1 MRTFKTMLGLAALA
15 GAAGLAQAQTTFY
28 LHLLHSN
35 DGESQIVNAGPL
47 GLADFGGIA
56 RFATVVANLRSQAQ
70 GYPPGPEAKG
80 SILISSG
87 DNFLA
92 GPEFSRNLEL
102 LPSERYFDSIGLQ
115 LVGFDAITLGNH
127 EFDFG
132 PPVLR
137 RFITSF
143 TNTTPFLSANLDF
156 SSEPALADLVG
167 TRLFKSR
174 VITINTTTGTE
185 QIGVIGATTEN
196 LSFIS
201 SPGAVL
207 VGGVA
212 AAVNAE
218 ALTLT
223 AQGVSKI
230 ILSSHLQGLT
240 AEAALIP
247 MLRNVDAVIGGG
259 GSELLANP
267 GTPIV
272 PTSVGGEAI
281 FTTNIGGTGYPRV
294 IVDADGRQVPLVT
307 TDGDYKYV
315 GRLVLGFDA
324 AGNVT
329 TFNDPI
335 SGPVR
340 VSGIGADAVQPEAT
354 IKLQVSDPIEA
365 HLQTLAARPI
375 GTREA
380 ALEGRRSQIRSVETN
395 LGNLCAD
402 ALLYTL
408 NSRAAQFGLPVADVG
423 LQNGGGI
430 RNNSV
435 LQPGAFT
442 RLDTFSV
449 MAFFNLVAVVPNV
462 PADQFKR
469 ILENAVAN
477 VAGTPG
483 GGSDDGRFL
492 QISGFRVLWN
502 SQGSRQTLAGTTDP
516 VTGVST
522 FTVVN
527 SGSRV
532 REVILNDGRVIVRD
546 GQVVPGAPSV
556 NIATIDF
563 SARGGD
569 QFPYNGA
576 PFSILPITYQ
586 QALDVYITE
595 HLQGQISA
603 RRYPAGG
610 ERRIVRVDLPLT
622 VRVCRADYTL
632 DGTRAVDDIFAYLSD
647 FFRTAGGA
655 GPADTDFNGTTGVD
669 DLFAFLSLWFAGCD

>member
-1 MRTFKTMLGLAALA
+1 MRTFRTLLSLAALA

-35 DGESQIVNAGPL
+35 DGESQIVNAGPG
-47 GLADFGGIA
+47 GLADYGGVA
-56 RFATVVANLRSQAQ
+56 RFATVVQNLRAFA
-70 GYPPGPEAKG
+70 GTYPAGPESKG

-92 GPEFSRNLEL
+92 GPEFSKNLEL
-102 LPSERYFDSIGLQ
+102 PANEPYFDSVALQ
-115 LVGFDAITLGNH
+115 LIGFDAITMGNH

-143 TNTTPFLSANLDF
+143 TNNTPFLSSNLNF
-156 SSEPALADLVG
+156 ASEPALSDLVG
-167 TRLFKSR
+167 TRIFKSK
-174 VITINTTTGTE
+174 VITITTTTGTE

-196 LSFIS
+196 LAFIS
-201 SPGAVL
+201 SPGAVQ
-207 VGGVA
+207 VGPVA
-212 AAVNAE
+212 TAVNAE
-218 ALTLT
+218 AAALV
-223 AQGVSKI
+223 AQGVNKI
-230 ILSSHLQGLT
+230 VLSSHLQGLT
-240 AEAALIP
+240 AEATLIP
-247 MLRNVDAVIGGG
+247 LLRNVDIVIGGG
-259 GSELLANP
+259 GSELLADP

-272 PTSVGGEAI
+272 PTAVGGEPI
-281 FTTNIGGTGYPRV
+281 FATNIGGTGYPRV

-315 GRLVLGFDA
+315 GRLVVGFDA
-324 AGNVT
+324 AGGVT
-329 TFNDPI
+329 TFDDPI

-340 VSGIGADAVQPEAT
+340 VSGTGPDAVAPDAT
-354 IKLQVSDPIEA
+354 VAAQVSAPIAA
-365 HLQTLAARPI
+365 HLQTLAATVI
-375 GTREA
+375 GTREVP
-380 ALEGRRSQIRSVETN
+380 LEGRRTQIRSVETN

-402 ALLYTL
+402 SLLYTL
-408 NSRAAQFGLPVADVG
+408 NSRAAQFGLPTADVG

-430 RNNSV
+430 RNNSI
-435 LQPGAFT
+435 LQPGNFT
-442 RLDTFSV
+442 ELDTFSV

-462 PADQFKR
+462 SAERFKQ
-469 ILENAVAN
+469 ILENGVAN

-492 QISGFRVLWN
+492 HGAGFRMLWN
-502 SQGSRQTLAGTTDP
+502 SQGSRQTLSGTTDP

-522 FTVVN
+522 FTIVN
-527 SGSRV
+527 PGSRV

-546 GQVVPGAPSV
+546 GQVVPNAPSI

-586 QALDVYITE
+586 QALDLYITE
-595 HLQGQISA
+595 HLAGQISA
-603 RRYPAGG
+603 RRYPTSG
-610 ERRIVRVDLPLT
+610 ERRIVRVDLPLPL
-622 VRVCRADYTL
+622 RVCQADHTL
-632 DGTRAVDDIFAYLSD
+632 DGARNVADIFAYLTD
-647 FFRTAGGA
+647 YFQTAGGA
-655 GPADTDFNGTTGVD
+655 GPADTNFDGTTDVQD
-669 DLFAFLSLWFAGCD
+669 IFAFLSIWFAGCE